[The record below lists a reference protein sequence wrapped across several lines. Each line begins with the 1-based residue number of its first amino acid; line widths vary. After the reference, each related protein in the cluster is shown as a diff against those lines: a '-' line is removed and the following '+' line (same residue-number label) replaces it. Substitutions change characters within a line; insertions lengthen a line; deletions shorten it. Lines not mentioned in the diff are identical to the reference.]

1 MRAFEKR
8 KDINSQTHI
17 DAMGAVESC
26 CGGSDVR
33 NSVDRSSSTNTSTQS
48 KKPIEEKSDPILS
61 KETVTPPRRE
71 KEKKKKNQKIS
82 SSPPHEENTPPPP
95 PPEVK
100 KKEEQKKQTPP
111 VPKRPTKPTK
121 SLNNAKASVASK
133 EQEDLDE
140 VSKMLSQIESTESDR
155 VPLPADAAKINTK
168 EKAEERRK
176 AWKLSKVPGDS
187 PHEAAVLVFLCGDGG
202 VGKTCVATSFSE
214 CGHFPDNYIP
224 TKFDTHDVYFP
235 AFVNNKPVRLKLR
248 IVDTAGQEGLFNENA
263 PFAAAGIRDF
273 LNDKTC
279 DSDSKG
285 IVFFCC
291 YSATGN
297 NPAEKK
303 YARTS
308 FKNTDYDGEDDSWIS
323 KIDEFAKLKDS
334 DELFCKSTS
343 IMLVG
348 TKDDFK
354 DDTLRVVKE
363 DEVLEQCERI
373 KDYLEGDY
381 KIKHGYCSALFD
393 PDSVKALFS
402 QAVSL
407 ALKN

>member
-1 MRAFEKR
+1 
-8 KDINSQTHI
+8 
-17 DAMGAVESC
+17 MGAVESC

-33 NSVDRSSSTNTSTQS
+33 KSVDRSSSTNTQP
-48 KKPIEEKSDPILS
+48 KKPIKEKSDPILS
-61 KETVTPPRRE
+61 KQTPTPPRRE
-71 KEKKKKNQKIS
+71 KDTNPPPPKKKKKKENIS

-334 DELFCKSTS
+334 DKLFCKSSS

-348 TKDDFK
+348 TKDDFA
-354 DDTLRVVKE
+354 DDSQRVVKE
-363 DEVLEQCERI
+363 DEVLEQCKRI
-373 KDYLEGDY
+373 EEYLEGDY
-381 KIKHGYCSALFD
+381 KIEHGYCSALFS
-393 PDSVKALFS
+393 PESVKKLFT

-407 ALKN
+407 ALTKKE